1 MWFACVG
8 KRTFHGDDRLDAVA
22 LGEALAAEDELLVV
36 LEAQRLDELA
46 RARRSSFSMQPVSA
60 TWPPPAG

>member
-8 KRTFHGDDRLDAVA
+8 KRTFHGDDRLHAVA

-36 LEAQRLDELA
+36 LEPQRLDELA
-46 RARRSSFSMQPVSA
+46 RARRRPSR
-60 TWPPPAG
+60 